1 MLVCDWFIFSP
12 KRDPPE
18 EDVPHCTLK
27 SFPAVI
33 EHTIQWARDK
43 VRLLCSPVP
52 VHNDIGLS
60 LSNSLGRIKV
70 VDIEIQEYCMALWL
84 IDHAGG

>member
-1 MLVCDWFIFSP
+1 MIGSFLSQ

-43 VRLLCSPVP
+43 VKLLCSRIAK
-52 VHNDIGLS
+52 HARFK
-60 LSNSLGRIKV
+60 NSMQMIILPRGSDNITVFGEK
-70 VDIEIQEYCMALWL
+70 
-84 IDHAGG
+84 